1 MATIVNRIEQI
12 PADVLKAL
20 IQAGRCPVWA
30 GHPSSD
36 YALAT
41 ALFLTSEK
49 LNILVVGSALRS
61 VINQVAK
68 EGFENTIQVIPPN
81 KNLPNSE
88 FLVADVKWVNSV
100 IETYYLHLRDG
111 FNDY

>member
-1 MATIVNRIEQI
+1 MTTIYNRIEQM
-12 PADVLKAL
+12 PSLLLKQL
-20 IQAGRCPVWA
+20 VQTGRNPFWA
-30 GHPSSD
+30 GHPSTD

-41 ALFLTSEK
+41 ALFLTCEK
-49 LNILVVGSALRS
+49 DNYLIVGSALRS

-68 EGFENTIQVIPPN
+68 EGFQNTSQQIPPN
-81 KNLPNSE
+81 KYLPNAE
-88 FLVADVKWVNSV
+88 FLVADSVWVNSV